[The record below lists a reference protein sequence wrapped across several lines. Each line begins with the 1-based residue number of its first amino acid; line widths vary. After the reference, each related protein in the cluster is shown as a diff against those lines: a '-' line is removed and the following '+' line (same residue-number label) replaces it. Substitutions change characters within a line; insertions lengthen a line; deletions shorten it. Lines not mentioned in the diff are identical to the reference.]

1 MTSNT
6 TCVTSDQSQFTF
18 ELPESELL
26 PSIREPET
34 LSPCYS
40 EDEELSGDEEIP
52 KQYWRAER
60 FHMEEYLKE
69 QRVKLALLSLYAPL
83 LVWYVLELFEG

>member
-6 TCVTSDQSQFTF
+6 TSVTSDQSQSTF

-40 EDEELSGDEEIP
+40 EDEESSGDEEIP

-69 QRVKLALLSLYAPL
+69 QRVKLALLLLYASL
-83 LVWYVLELFEG
+83 LVWYVLELFVG